1 MTTQGEE
8 FVTEIIIMHFYFQP
22 HDTYKPPTPGG
33 FSLNSVTSFNV
44 DEVANRNEERLRRLE
59 LIQRGGGHGG
69 RGSLQ
74 GDPDQVLQRF
84 MDERRYSYQTCS
96 NSFFLST
103 NISSTKPSLQLH
115 LLYF

>member
-1 MTTQGEE
+1 M
-8 FVTEIIIMHFYFQP
+8 FYFQP

-59 LIQRGGGHGG
+59 LIQRGGGGG
-69 RGSLQ
+69 GGQGSLGSLQ

-84 MDERRYSYQTCS
+84 MDGRR
-96 NSFFLST
+96 
-103 NISSTKPSLQLH
+103 
-115 LLYF
+115 

>member
-1 MTTQGEE
+1 MHQQTSSALEE
-8 FVTEIIIMHFYFQP
+8 QRAVLSDIIINFFSIFFFFQP

-59 LIQRGGGHGG
+59 LIQRGGGQGG

-84 MDERRYSYQTCS
+84 MDERRYHS
-96 NSFFLST
+96 NL
-103 NISSTKPSLQLH
+103 
-115 LLYF
+115 